1 MKIKLMT
8 AMATVALVVG
18 LSGAGLAQV
27 KTDPGVARISMIHG
41 EVSTQRGDSGEWSA
55 AALNQPVVEG
65 DKISTG
71 ESSRGEV
78 QLDHANTL
86 RLAERAQANITGLSR
101 TQIQLQLG
109 QGLANYS
116 LLRDSEADVEID
128 TPNMSLHPSR
138 REGSYRIRG
147 PGARNLAGAR
157 VEFTVGYRRA
167 PCGHFRQ
174 YRKIDSRAATR
185 RKRVHQKGRMPISLV
200 S

>member
-138 REGSYRIRG
+138 REGSYR
-147 PGARNLAGAR
+147 
-157 VEFTVGYRRA
+157 VF
-167 PCGHFRQ
+167 
-174 YRKIDSRAATR
+174 
-185 RKRVHQKGRMPISLV
+185 
-200 S
+200 